1 MSSQNRTQRI
11 AFLGMLIAL
20 AMILSWLES
29 QIPPLVAI
37 PGMKLGL
44 TNLVVL
50 VSLYRVGEKEA
61 LVINILRIILV
72 GVSFGNA
79 FSIVYSL
86 SGGLLSGGIM
96 LFLKRTNRFKMV
108 TVSIAGGV
116 FHNVGQIMVAMFLLE
131 TSALIYYLPFLWMSG
146 IVAGVIVGEIAYQVT
161 KRLPVME

>member
-1 MSSQNRTQRI
+1 MSSQNRTQKI

-116 FHNVGQIMVAMFLLE
+116 FHNVGQIMVAMLLLE